1 MAEETPY
8 IVAVAFSIGCMLIV
22 IEVGIVLMGIYTADN
37 RIDEANA
44 VIAQQPQDTENK
56 ISEIIYKSNLT
67 QSETIEIIN
76 SLCENNKECKID
88 LLEKHIVE
96 R

>member
-44 VIAQQPQDTENK
+44 VIAQHPQDTENK

-88 LLEKHIVE
+88 LLEKHIVKG
-96 R
+96 

>member
-1 MAEETPY
+1 VAEETPY

-76 SLCENNKECKID
+76 SLCESNTECKID
-88 LLEKHIVE
+88 LLEKHIVKG
-96 R
+96 